1 MEEKIVVTLD
11 IDWDLLREQRNL
23 LIAMP
28 KRSKLEDKLV
38 DGILSVI
45 RTIQEQ
51 AVEENGVPEEVVFGN
66 NKE

>member
-1 MEEKIVVTLD
+1 MGEKIVVTLD

-23 LIAMP
+23 LISMP
-28 KRSKLEDKLV
+28 KSGKQHKLV

-51 AVEENGVPEEVVFGN
+51 AVEENGVPEEVVFGT
-66 NKE
+66 KE

>member
-23 LIAMP
+23 LISMS
-28 KRSKLEDKLV
+28 KNSKLEHKLV

-66 NKE
+66 KE

>member
-23 LIAMP
+23 LISMP
-28 KRSKLEDKLV
+28 KRGKLEDKLV

>member
-1 MEEKIVVTLD
+1 MGEKIVVTLD

-23 LIAMP
+23 LISMP
-28 KRSKLEDKLV
+28 KSGKVEHKLV

>member
-1 MEEKIVVTLD
+1 MSEEKIVVTLD

-28 KRSKLEDKLV
+28 KGSRREDKLV

-51 AVEENGVPEEVVFGN
+51 AVEENGVPEEVVFGT
-66 NKE
+66 KE

>member
-1 MEEKIVVTLD
+1 MGEKIVVTLD

-23 LIAMP
+23 LISMP
-28 KRSKLEDKLV
+28 KRSKMEDKLV

-51 AVEENGVPEEVVFGN
+51 AVEENGVPEEVVFGT
-66 NKE
+66 KE